1 MSHQTPA
8 TPDTVALPRLRRL
21 LEYWQTQCRGRA
33 MPGRADIDPMD
44 FPWLLGNVSLAD
56 VVPDGGGGYRYHMRL
71 VGTRVVERFG
81 YDPTGKWLDELPERD
96 YRIRVQATFDDV
108 VRQRRP
114 MTEKLHMLIDD
125 RMHDYL
131 VLRLPLSK
139 DGGQVDMLMIAAEFF
154 DPNV

>member
-1 MSHQTPA
+1 M
-8 TPDTVALPRLRRL
+8 
-21 LEYWQTQCRGRA
+21 
-33 MPGRADIDPMD
+33 
-44 FPWLLGNVSLAD
+44 
-56 VVPDGGGGYRYHMRL
+56 
-71 VGTRVVERFG
+71 
-81 YDPTGKWLDELPERD
+81 PERD